1 MLISLAVALAL
12 PQDIDRDIAR
22 HMQLPESRA
31 ALEAAVQWS
40 ECLDVNRDRFEPSGE
55 SAVAIAKAA
64 LFVCQPQFTAQFQA
78 SVALQMALQPD
89 SVERDVRREEI
100 EQNERR
106 FQTQEWRIVHDVVV
120 LRLAR
125 RQ

>member
-1 MLISLAVALAL
+1 MLISFAVALAF
-12 PQDIDRDIAR
+12 PQDLDPDLTRYAR
-22 HMQLPESRA
+22 LPESH
-31 ALEAAVQWS
+31 ALFEAAGQWM
-40 ECLDVNRDRFEPSGE
+40 ECLDFNRDRFEPSGE

-64 LFVCQPQFTAQFQA
+64 LFVCQPKFTAQFQA
-78 SVALQMALQPD
+78 SIALRMALQPD
-89 SVERDVRREEI
+89 AVERDVRQEEI

-106 FQTQEWRIVHDVVV
+106 FQTQEWRIVHDVVA